1 MVYRCRFANK
11 EDKYMMMYMYSSL
24 FNTRSLASAENT
36 DLEKDNVEF
45 SVKRRGYLD
54 AFFEKTK
61 EIFPDSEFPEQ
72 KNAKKKGKK
81 ARRTSK

>member
-1 MVYRCRFANK
+1 
-11 EDKYMMMYMYSSL
+11 MYMYSSL
-24 FNTRSLASAENT
+24 FNVRSLASAENI

-45 SVKRRGYLD
+45 SVTRRGYLD

-61 EIFPDSEFPEQ
+61 EIFPDPDFPEQ
-72 KNAKKKGKK
+72 KFVKKKGKK